1 MSSRLLCNPSAETA
15 SSARC
20 AEVSP
25 NAVGVAPGAPIY
37 GFKVCDD
44 AGQCPEDVVLRGIDE
59 VTQYVLSLS
68 GRATISELADA
79 GKAKYEMFCA
89 ACHGADGTGNV
100 QLGAPNLTDDVWLY
114 GGSITRISESL
125 RIGRNG
131 IMPAQGEFLGDAKI
145 HLLTAYIYSLSQQ

>member
-1 MSSRLLCNPSAETA
+1 MHCSDNRKFLREGCQWH
-15 SSARC
+15 RRR
-20 AEVSP
+20 
-25 NAVGVAPGAPIY
+25 
-37 GFKVCDD
+37 F
-44 AGQCPEDVVLRGIDE
+44 VVDL
-59 VTQYVLSLS
+59 VLSVS
-68 GRATISELADA
+68 RNGT
-79 GKAKYEMFCA
+79 
-89 ACHGADGTGNV
+89 HGTGNE